1 MMCVATFFHLLE
13 LAPERLWALSIWIM
27 NDAIVS
33 HLGSSAMHFEYNRDK
48 VLRSEFEMIQYSGG
62 GTVLR

>member
-1 MMCVATFFHLLE
+1 
-13 LAPERLWALSIWIM
+13 M